1 MKKNIVIPAI
11 LAIWVII
18 VLVIASMVE
27 TKRDE
32 KLNITTSFY
41 PMYVATL
48 NITDGVEDVEVT
60 NLTKGTT
67 SCLHE

>member
-1 MKKNIVIPAI
+1 MKKNIVIPLI
-11 LAIWVII
+11 LVIWTSI

-41 PMYVATL
+41 PMYVAVL
-48 NITDGVEDVEVT
+48 NITDGVS
-60 NLTKGTT
+60 L
-67 SCLHE
+67 L